1 MDAQTTV
8 NEQVPQ
14 SDLFI
19 KMIVDHWNTV
29 NGRFNR
35 LVDSLSD
42 EQIMSQVA
50 PGRNRGIYLLGHLVA
65 VHDAM
70 LPILGLGEKIHPEL
84 ADVFHNNPD
93 DPTAQMPSISE
104 LKQYRD
110 EINAALSNGM
120 AQIEPSEWFSRHTA
134 VSVDDFAKEPQRNKL
149 NIIVNRSNHLSYHL
163 GQLAF
168 LAKKAGQS

>member
-84 ADVFHNNPD
+84 ADVFHNKP
-93 DPTAQMPSISE
+93 
-104 LKQYRD
+104 
-110 EINAALSNGM
+110 
-120 AQIEPSEWFSRHTA
+120 
-134 VSVDDFAKEPQRNKL
+134 
-149 NIIVNRSNHLSYHL
+149 
-163 GQLAF
+163 
-168 LAKKAGQS
+168 